1 MREPLPQRRPSET
14 LTFQSEGM
22 VYEATVGFY
31 EDGRPGEVFLQAGKS
46 GTAVNVATRDSAIA
60 LSFAL
65 QHGCSVHD
73 IRSSMTRDPDGN
85 AEGPLGCLLDL
96 LCEVERRP

>member
-1 MREPLPQRRPSET
+1 MAREPLPQRRPSDT
-14 LTFQSEGM
+14 LTFEAGGL

-31 EDGRPGEVFLQAGKS
+31 EDGRPGEIFLQAGKS

-65 QHGCSVHD
+65 QFGCSVDD
-73 IRSSMTRDPDGN
+73 IRSAMTRDPDGK
-85 AEGPLGCLLDL
+85 AEGPLGCLMDL
-96 LCEVERRP
+96 LSDAETD